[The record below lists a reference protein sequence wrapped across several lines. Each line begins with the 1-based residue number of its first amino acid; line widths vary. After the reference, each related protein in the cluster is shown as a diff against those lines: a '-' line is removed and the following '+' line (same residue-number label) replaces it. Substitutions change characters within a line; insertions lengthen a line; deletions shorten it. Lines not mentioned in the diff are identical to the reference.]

1 MAVDRISRRGFLSR
15 SARAALAAPLLS
27 LAPPRVLA
35 AGADV
40 PEGVIVRN
48 DWPEHWETSLA
59 ALDGKFH
66 TPARVLFVRSHMP
79 VPDVDPRTWRLAVT
93 GLVERPLEL
102 SLDDLRRLPVTT
114 KDVTL
119 ECAGNGR
126 GLYALPNTSGT
137 QWGRGAVGNAR
148 WTGVSMAAV
157 LERARVK
164 PEAKHVWLECADS
177 APFGNVPPFLRSVPL
192 AKVLQD
198 SLLVWGMN
206 GAPLPRLHGAPVRAI
221 VPGWYGM
228 ASAKWVVKL
237 RVEAE
242 PSPNHFMLRGYRYAY
257 PDEKPAALLP
267 VEDMRVK
274 SLITSPLE
282 GATMRAGSVLVRGVA
297 WTGEGT
303 VTGVEVGLRGDG
315 SWIPATLLDPPAAG
329 TWRRWTARVTT
340 TPGTATLRARATD
353 SSGATQPDAARIN
366 AAGYANNSIH
376 EVNVRA
382 S

>member
-1 MAVDRISRRGFLSR
+1 MAVERISRRGFLSL

-35 AGADV
+35 AGAAV
-40 PEGVIVRN
+40 PDGVIVRN

-66 TPARVLFVRSHMP
+66 TPAKVLFVRSHLP
-79 VPDVDPRTWRLAVT
+79 VPDVDPQAWRLEVT
-93 GLVERPLEL
+93 GLVERPQQLT
-102 SLDDLRRLPVTT
+102 LDDLRRLPVLT

-148 WTGVSMAAV
+148 WTGVAMATV
-157 LERARVK
+157 LERAGVK
-164 PEAKHVWLECADS
+164 PEAKHVWLECADV
-177 APFGNVPPFLRSVPL
+177 APFGSVPPFLRSLPL
-192 AKVLQD
+192 EKAQKD
-198 SLLVWGMN
+198 ALLVWGMN
-206 GAPLPRLHGAPVRAI
+206 GAPLPRLHGAPLRAI

-242 PSPNHFMLRGYRYAY
+242 PSPNHFMARGYRYAY
-257 PDEKPAALLP
+257 PGETATPPPP
-267 VEDMRVK
+267 VEAMVVK
-274 SLITSPLE
+274 SVITSPRE
-282 GATMRAGSVLVRGVA
+282 GASVRVDGVIVRGMA
-297 WTGEGT
+297 WTGDGT
-303 VTGVEVGLRGDG
+303 VTGIEVGLAGGD
-315 SWIPATLLDPPAAG
+315 WVTARFLEPPVAG
-329 TWRRWTARVTT
+329 TWRRWSEQLTVPR
-340 TPGTATLRARATD
+340 GELRLRSRATD
-353 SSGATQPDAARIN
+353 SNGATQPDAARAN
-366 AAGYANNSIH
+366 NAGYANNSIH
-376 EVNVRA
+376 EVGIHA